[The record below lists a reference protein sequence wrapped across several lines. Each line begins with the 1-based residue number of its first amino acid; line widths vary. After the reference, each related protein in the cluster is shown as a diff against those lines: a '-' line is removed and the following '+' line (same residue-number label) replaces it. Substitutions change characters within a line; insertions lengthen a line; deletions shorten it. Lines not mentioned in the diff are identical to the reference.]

1 MDEYDEDDVDMEPVR
16 KPRARKPTALSTGT
30 KLSVSNLDRG
40 VTETDVKDLFSDVGE
55 LKSYRL
61 IVDDYNESTGNAE
74 VVFKSKADAMDA
86 IDRCKTNFYDFFH
99 CCKHFYYRL
108 SNPNL
113 RWLGVQT

>member
-1 MDEYDEDDVDMEPVR
+1 MLAIGRTVR
-16 KPRARKPTALSTGT
+16 AIIGGT
-30 KLSVSNLDRG
+30 R
-40 VTETDVKDLFSDVGE
+40 
-55 LKSYRL
+55 YRL

-108 SNPNL
+108 SKPNL